1 MIKLKIIDIKDYDY
15 VLEDNNNKTYNLNIE
30 FYGIKENPKV
40 DDYIYISKKLL
51 REKNL
56 YSFGPFNSIYV
67 KLVNLTEDEL
77 IKVVT
82 PKEEFYL
89 KRYYG

>member
-51 REKNL
+51 REKIFIVL
-56 YSFGPFNSIYV
+56 GH
-67 KLVNLTEDEL
+67 L
-77 IKVVT
+77 IVYM
-82 PKEEFYL
+82 ES
-89 KRYYG
+89 

>member
-56 YSFGPFNSIYV
+56 YSFGPFNSIYG

>member
-56 YSFGPFNSIYV
+56 YSFGPFNSIYG
-67 KLVNLTEDEL
+67 KLVSLTEDEL

-82 PKEEFYL
+82 SKEEFYL